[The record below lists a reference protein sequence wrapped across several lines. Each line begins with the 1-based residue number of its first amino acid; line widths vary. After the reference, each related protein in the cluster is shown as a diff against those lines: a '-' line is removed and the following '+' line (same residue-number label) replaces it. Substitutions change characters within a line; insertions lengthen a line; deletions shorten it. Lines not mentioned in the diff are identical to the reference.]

1 MDTIAPGGR
10 QSPHVRTLLVGALLA
25 AVTVIGLLRL
35 DQSTTARAAGP
46 YLYVQQPCTNVYA
59 QPNTSSTLLTQ
70 LLAGTEVAGL
80 DKQTAG
86 GKTWQHVRFWGG
98 LDGYIDAGLLSA
110 DHASKPT
117 NPDCTYPGIPEAIGT
132 PIVTNHG
139 PWTLTATGKVSHA
152 ATVFALPDDK
162 SVALAAL
169 PVGLPITM
177 TAWASDASGRP
188 WYQVATSETKGQ
200 QGWIWSGD
208 VQLDQ
213 PNPATR
219 QVNGKPIWAPIA
231 GKGMYFTNYL
241 PRHSDINAV
250 VQAAKK
256 NGITH
261 IYAEV
266 AITRYGMYGQK
277 TLDRLLPVAHAAGIP
292 VIAWIYTN
300 LDNIT
305 DDIRMTQQ
313 VWAYRTPTGDH
324 ADGLLMDVEE
334 VTDTASVYTYGQ
346 VTRALLG
353 SDVLFVASVFHPF
366 ARPGYPYGAI
376 AASWNVIAPMN
387 YWHSRQSKTYTAD
400 DVKNFVSTSI
410 QTIRAAMA
418 ASGNTPLPVE
428 ETGQT
433 YDMFSG
439 SGAGSHEPTAAEITA
454 DMRTAKDLGCTGVA
468 WFEWQTT
475 TQSEWEA
482 IGDFTW

>member
-1 MDTIAPGGR
+1 MDTMAAGNKHAWQARTLVIG
-10 QSPHVRTLLVGALLA
+10 TLLVVA
-25 AVTVIGLLRL
+25 TVAGLLRL
-35 DQSTTARAAGP
+35 GQPSDAHAAGP
-46 YLYVQQPCTNVYA
+46 YLYTQKPCVNVYA
-59 QPNTSSTLLTQ
+59 QPSTSSTLLTQ
-70 LLAGTEVAGL
+70 LLAGTEVAGT
-80 DKQTAG
+80 DKKTVG
-86 GKTWQHVRFWGG
+86 GKTWQHVQFWGG
-98 LDGYIDAGLLSA
+98 LDGYIDAGSLSA
-110 DHASKPT
+110 DFAK
-117 NPDCTYPGIPEAIGT
+117 NPQSVDCTYPGIPEAIGN

-139 PWTLTATGKVSHA
+139 PWTLTATGKVANA

-162 SVALAAL
+162 SMPMASL
-169 PVGLPITM
+169 PIGLPLTL

-188 WYQVATSETKGQ
+188 WYQVATAETKGQ
-200 QGWIWSGD
+200 QGWIWSGH
-208 VQLDQ
+208 VQIDT
-213 PNPATR
+213 PNPATH

-231 GKGMYFTNYL
+231 GKGMYFTNFL
-241 PRHSDINAV
+241 PRHSDINAM

-256 NGITH
+256 DGITH

-266 AITRYGMYGQK
+266 AITRYGVYGQK
-277 TLDRLLPVAHAAGIP
+277 SLDRLLPVAHAAGIP

-305 DDIRMTQQ
+305 DDIRMTQET
-313 VWAYRTPTGDH
+313 WAYRTPTGDH

-353 SDVLFVASVFHPF
+353 PDVLFVASVFHPF

-387 YWHSRQSKTYTAD
+387 YWHSRQSKSYTAD

-410 QTIRAAMA
+410 ETIRAAMA

-433 YDMFSG
+433 YDMFSS

-454 DMRTAKDLGCTGVA
+454 DMQTAKDLGCTGVA

-475 TQSEWEA
+475 TQSEWSA
-482 IGDFTW
+482 ISDFVW

>member
-1 MDTIAPGGR
+1 MDTVAPRGKQWRHAPPLFIGM
-10 QSPHVRTLLVGALLA
+10 VLVVA
-25 AVTVIGLLRL
+25 TVAGLLRFG
-35 DQSTTARAAGP
+35 QSSDVRAAGP
-46 YLYVQQPCTNVYA
+46 YLYAQKPCTNVYA
-59 QPNTSSTLLTQ
+59 QPSTSSTLLTQ
-70 LLAGTEVAGL
+70 LLAGTELAGT

-86 GKTWQHVRFWGG
+86 GKTWQHVQFWGG
-98 LDGYIDAGLLSA
+98 LDGYIDAGSLGA
-110 DHASKPT
+110 DYAK
-117 NPDCTYPGIPEAIGT
+117 NPQSVDCTYPGIPEAIGT

-139 PWTLTATGKVSHA
+139 PWILSATGKVA
-152 ATVFALPDDK
+152 TRATVFALPDDK
-162 SVALAAL
+162 SMPLAAL
-169 PVGLPITM
+169 PVGLPLTM

-188 WYQVATSETKGQ
+188 WYQVATAETKGQ
-200 QGWIWSGD
+200 QGWIWSGS
-208 VQLDQ
+208 VQLDT
-213 PNPATR
+213 PDPATHK
-219 QVNGKPIWAPIA
+219 VNGKPIWAPIA
-231 GKGMYFTNYL
+231 GKGMYFTNFL
-241 PRHSDINAV
+241 PRHSDTNAV

-256 NGITH
+256 DGITH

-266 AITRYGMYGQK
+266 AITRYGVYGQK
-277 TLDRLLPVAHAAGIP
+277 SLDRLLPVAHAAGIP

-300 LDNIT
+300 LNNVT

-334 VTDTASVYTYGQ
+334 VTDTASVYTFGQ

-353 SDVLFVASVFHPF
+353 PDVLFVASVFHPF

-387 YWHSRQSKTYTAD
+387 YWHSRQSKSYSAD

-439 SGAGSHEPTAAEITA
+439 SGAGSHEPTATEIKA
-454 DMRTAKDLGCTGVA
+454 DMQTAKDLGCTGVA

-475 TQSEWEA
+475 TQSEWSA
-482 IGDFTW
+482 ISDFTW